1 MPTPELD
8 DDGQPVEFLDIDL
21 DKLNELVAGLHSLVE
36 RQRYERYLS
45 FHPYDKQLA
54 FMKAG
59 NSYRE
64 RLLMAANQV
73 GKTAIGA
80 YETSLHLT
88 GKYPDWW
95 EGRRFDHPVIIWA
108 CGETGENVRD
118 TQQRYLCGT
127 PGVEEDFGTGMI
139 PLADFADKP
148 SLARGVTDF
157 FDTIHVKHYRKEG
170 GEWVQDGI
178 SSCKF
183 KTYEQGRRK
192 FQSATLDA
200 VWCDEEPPMDIY
212 SEILTRITATRGIVF
227 VTFTPL
233 QGWSDVIR
241 RYLDEPSPDRTV
253 VTMTI
258 EDAKHIDPEERDRII
273 AGYPSHERDARSKG
287 VPMLGSGRIF
297 PYADDMIAEDPIPSD
312 YLPME
317 WKKLWGCDFGI
328 EHPFAAVL
336 IAWDVDTDTIHI
348 LNGIRIQGVEGPLVH
363 ATAMKPIGGNVW
375 VAWPHDG
382 NERDVEGEDLA
393 YKYRKAGLRMRP
405 SHATWASGGYGT
417 EVGIY
422 EMDER
427 MRTGKLKVN
436 RLFMP
441 WFEEF
446 RMYHRKDGQI
456 VKVQDDIMSATRIA
470 IMDKRYAQPG
480 PIGPDMKDRGKR
492 SADGMASGV
501 DFDLW

>member
-1 MPTPELD
+1 MIELD
-8 DDGQPVEFLDIDL
+8 DEGQEVEYVDFDL
-21 DKLNELVAGLHSLVE
+21 GKLQQLVE
-36 RQRYERYLS
+36 ALEGMAARARYESYLT
-45 FHPYDKQLA
+45 FQPYDKQLA
-54 FMKAG
+54 FMRAG
-59 NSYRE
+59 ASYRE

-80 YETSLHLT
+80 YETMLHLT

-95 EGRRFDHPVIIWA
+95 EGRRFDGPTIIWA

-127 PGVEEDFGTGMI
+127 PGIDEDFGTGMI

-157 FDTIHVKHYRKEG
+157 YDTIHVKHYRKEG
-170 GEWVQDGI
+170 KQWVQDGI
-178 SSCKF
+178 SSLKF

-212 SEILTRITATRGIVF
+212 SEILTRITATRGIVY

-233 QGWSDVIR
+233 LGWSDVVR

-258 EDAKHIDPEERDRII
+258 EDAKHISEAERARII
-273 AGYPSHERDARSKG
+273 AGYPSHEREARSRG
-287 VPMLGSGRIF
+287 IPMLGSGRIF

-312 YLPME
+312 YIPLH
-317 WKKLWGCDFGI
+317 WLKLWGCDFGI

-336 IAWDVDTDTIHI
+336 ILWDRDNDVIHVH
-348 LNGIRIQGVEGPLVH
+348 NGIRIQGSMGPLIH
-363 ATAMKPIGGNVW
+363 AAAMIPIAGNVP

-382 NERDVEGEDLA
+382 NKRELDGEDLA
-393 YKYRKAGLRMRP
+393 YKYKKAKLRMRP
-405 SHATWASGGYGT
+405 VHATWENGGYST
-417 EVGIY
+417 EAGIY

-427 MRTGKLKVN
+427 MKTGRFKVN
-436 RLFMP
+436 RMFAP
-441 WFEEF
+441 WFDEW
-446 RMYHRKDGQI
+446 RMYHRKDGAI
-456 VKVQDDIMSATRIA
+456 VKINDDLLSATRVA
-470 IMDKRYAQPG
+470 IMDKRFGQAG
-480 PIGPDMKDRGKR
+480 PIGPDIKDRAKR
-492 SADGMASGV
+492 NGGLADGV
-501 DFDLW
+501 DFDLF